1 MRQMISSVAIG
12 ATLSLGLALG
22 QAAAASAAIGHLS
35 GEATQCTSV
44 PYGWAGTTTIA
55 PGQSFSTGMVVPSEP
70 GVQLAVVAFDV
81 STVDPA
87 PGAVAINIGGSA
99 VADGVAIAGGVIA
112 ATNNGSNP
120 VMLTRV
126 ELNLNRCYQ
135 VDSAGPAPAT
145 VAPAATLPASAPSMP
160 AVPSGGLPETGQA
173 SMRLL
178 GLAMSFTLLGAGL
191 TLLARRRVTRLDGGL
206 TGCGRG
212 R

>member
-55 PGQSFSTGMVVPSEP
+55 PGQSFSTGLVVPSEP

-87 PGAVAINIGGSA
+87 PGACEHCALASLCRIDEPSLGDAEGAWSERDDGS
-99 VADGVAIAGGVIA
+99 
-112 ATNNGSNP
+112 
-120 VMLTRV
+120 
-126 ELNLNRCYQ
+126 
-135 VDSAGPAPAT
+135 PA
-145 VAPAATLPASAPSMP
+145 
-160 AVPSGGLPETGQA
+160 E
-173 SMRLL
+173 
-178 GLAMSFTLLGAGL
+178 GA
-191 TLLARRRVTRLDGGL
+191 
-206 TGCGRG
+206 
-212 R
+212 